1 MRSAEQPDSLGIRF
15 AQLAAVWAYAV
26 AQPVFSL
33 LEANPEFLVVRGAT
47 RTEIILFAIAVSVAV
62 PLVALACEF
71 ITSKVSTELTHGV
84 HLVFLGLF
92 LVPLGLR
99 AARLAGLSATDT
111 SLMCA
116 WLLVVLALTAYVRWR
131 LVRRFVLWSVL
142 LPVAGTLLFVG
153 RIPLATDDARA
164 APVTIPSHVPVVM
177 LVLDEFPASSIMTTR
192 GAIDAERYPN
202 FARLARSAT
211 WYRNATT
218 VSDMTASA
226 VPAILT
232 GRVPS
237 KNQLPRL
244 ADHPGNLFT
253 LLGQSYDLHVHEEI
267 TQLCPTKMCPNA
279 AGSVAARLDGL
290 LADVGIAYMYRVV
303 PEAWVSRLPS
313 IDGRWGQFVQR
324 GRMVTARTSADFNR
338 VFTNGWIWPSDGEF
352 DSFLTTLPKSAV
364 PRTLY
369 YGHFLFPHFPWKF
382 LPSGRHYGFG
392 ADIDGFDGI
401 RDRWGTDPW
410 LVEQGLQ
417 RHLLQVQY
425 ADAQLGRLLQRLDES
440 GLSEHA
446 LLVVVADH
454 GASFE
459 PGGRRRHV
467 DSENLAD
474 IASVPLFVKYPNQQ
488 VGRVDD
494 RPARTVDVLPTIADV
509 VGVQLPW
516 HVDGQSLLARPADR
530 SVVRVTA
537 RRNDVV
543 FRARAADVV
552 RRRQAT
558 VARNAELVGEG
569 ARSLYRIGSHLSL
582 LGQRVGRFEQSI
594 GESRAHLEDSD
605 AFLDVEIASSFVPTR
620 VAGSLDSSIGSD
632 AELAIAVNGTIRAL
646 TRVFRSGDA
655 QLFRAMVP
663 EAALRPGLNEVG
675 VYAIDDSGH
684 GIRLVKLRGS

>member
-1 MRSAEQPDSLGIRF
+1 MQSAEQPDSLWIRF

-47 RTEIILFAIAVSVAV
+47 RTEVIVFAIAVSVAV

-71 ITSKVSTELTHGV
+71 IASKVSTELTRGV

-116 WLLVVLALTAYVRWR
+116 WLLVVLVLTAYVRWR

-153 RIPLATDDARA
+153 RIPLATDDAHA
-164 APVTIPSHVPVVM
+164 APVTIPSQVPVVM

-202 FARLARSAT
+202 FARLARGAT

-237 KNQLPRL
+237 RNQLPHL
-244 ADHPGNLFT
+244 ADHPANLFT
-253 LLGQSYDLHVHEEI
+253 LLGQSYDVQVHEEI
-267 TQLCPTKMCPNA
+267 THLCPTKMCPNA

-338 VFTNGWIWPSDGEF
+338 VFTNGWIWPSDR
-352 DSFLTTLPKSAV
+352 S
-364 PRTLY
+364 
-369 YGHFLFPHFPWKF
+369 
-382 LPSGRHYGFG
+382 
-392 ADIDGFDGI
+392 
-401 RDRWGTDPW
+401 
-410 LVEQGLQ
+410 
-417 RHLLQVQY
+417 
-425 ADAQLGRLLQRLDES
+425 
-440 GLSEHA
+440 
-446 LLVVVADH
+446 
-454 GASFE
+454 
-459 PGGRRRHV
+459 
-467 DSENLAD
+467 
-474 IASVPLFVKYPNQQ
+474 
-488 VGRVDD
+488 
-494 RPARTVDVLPTIADV
+494 
-509 VGVQLPW
+509 
-516 HVDGQSLLARPADR
+516 SLR
-530 SVVRVTA
+530 
-537 RRNDVV
+537 
-543 FRARAADVV
+543 
-552 RRRQAT
+552 
-558 VARNAELVGEG
+558 
-569 ARSLYRIGSHLSL
+569 
-582 LGQRVGRFEQSI
+582 
-594 GESRAHLEDSD
+594 
-605 AFLDVEIASSFVPTR
+605 
-620 VAGSLDSSIGSD
+620 
-632 AELAIAVNGTIRAL
+632 L
-646 TRVFRSGDA
+646 TRK
-655 QLFRAMVP
+655 
-663 EAALRPGLNEVG
+663 N
-675 VYAIDDSGH
+675 
-684 GIRLVKLRGS
+684 